1 MERRDMLRPV
11 VTETEGT
18 PRARRAGGP
27 APDHAAPLFQI
38 ALPRERKSFVRA
50 PRDRTQRWRLGFQ
63 LAFLVLNVVPV
74 YGFAVMI
81 DAVFAN
87 SVEFWTGDNPVTAA
101 GDTERRVVNAAGGE
115 VVTMTRLAPGVM
127 DVDMRA
133 PDGTHTQLTVVLELD
148 SVAAYGRDGTLLAR
162 VGDREGI
169 PSLLSGGPVTR

>member
-1 MERRDMLRPV
+1 MLSRLRSKWLRGAVLPLV
-11 VTETEGT
+11 IGGFLPLVTASCIGRFELT
-18 PRARRAGGP
+18 RKVYQ
-27 APDHAAPLFQI
+27 FN
-38 ALPRERKSFVRA
+38 REVDPNKWI
-50 PRDRTQRWRLGFQ
+50 QW

-81 DAVFAN
+81 DAIFAN

-101 GDTERRVVNAAGGE
+101 GGAERKVVNAAGGE

-127 DVDMRA
+127 DVDMKA
-133 PDGTHTQLTVVLELD
+133 PDGTRTQLTVVLELD